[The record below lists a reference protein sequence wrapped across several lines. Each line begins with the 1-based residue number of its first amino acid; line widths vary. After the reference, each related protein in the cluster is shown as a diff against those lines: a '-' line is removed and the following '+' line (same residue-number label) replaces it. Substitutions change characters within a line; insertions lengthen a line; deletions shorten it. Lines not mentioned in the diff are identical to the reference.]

1 MDKVVL
7 VTGASSGFGREIF
20 NYLKEKGIT
29 AYGVARSLEDSEDL
43 KTFKLDVTDFEK
55 AKEVVKRIVEIN
67 GHIDTLVNVAGFGIS
82 GAVEDTPINAI
93 RRQMDVNFLGTV
105 NMVKAVL
112 PYMRERHSG
121 TIVNF
126 SSIAGLIGLPYQAF
140 YSSSKFAVEGFS
152 EALRMEV
159 EQFGIKVVV
168 IEPGDFKTGFTGKR
182 EKYTESTSP
191 YFEKFTK
198 AISKMEHDETEGE
211 DPAIVAPLVYKI
223 IESRH
228 PKEKYVVGPLFEK
241 LFVSLRK
248 VLPDSFMHAIFKMY
262 YGL

>member
-1 MDKVVL
+1 MNNVVL
-7 VTGASSGFGREIF
+7 VTGASSGFGYEIF

-29 AYGVARSLEDSEDL
+29 VYGVARSLEDKEDL
-43 KTFKLDVTDFEK
+43 RTFKLDVTHFEK
-55 AKEVVKRIVEIN
+55 AKEVVKRIVDIN
-67 GHIDTLVNVAGFGIS
+67 GHIDALVNVAGFGVS
-82 GAVEDTPINAI
+82 GAVEDTPIDAI

-112 PYMRERHSG
+112 PYMRERRSG
-121 TIVNF
+121 TIINF
-126 SSIAGLIGLPYQAF
+126 SSIAGLIGLPYQSF

-152 EALRMEV
+152 EALRVEV

-168 IEPGDFKTGFTGKR
+168 IEPGDFKTGFTGRR
-182 EKYTESTSP
+182 EKYTESASP

-198 AISKMEHDETEGE
+198 AISQMEHDETEGE
-211 DPAIVAPLVYKI
+211 DPGIVAPLIYKI

-248 VLPDSFMHAIFKMY
+248 VLPDTLIDTIFKMY